1 MAGSRRRGR
10 SEITQP
16 RYLGRYRAVSTD
28 CETSGR
34 NHHFRQRPA
43 RNSRFQPLSRRS
55 WTVPRWAG
63 ALGTATPLASGSPPA
78 APGAAG
84 RLPASADAAPPSRT
98 RPPVTSPPGRSGR
111 GQSWGGC
118 PEQSCLA
125 VALLRCT
132 PRPHA
137 GRRPLPRRPRAS
149 GPPQAC
155 HARVRGPRC
164 CPRCCCQGCLSRL
177 GAERG
182 RWGQEGCMGAREAEE
197 GAMGPRE
204 AEKRDKR
211 KDEWGHR
218 MQAGDDWR

>member
-1 MAGSRRRGR
+1 MGG
-10 SEITQP
+10 T
-16 RYLGRYRAVSTD
+16 
-28 CETSGR
+28 
-34 NHHFRQRPA
+34 
-43 RNSRFQPLSRRS
+43 
-55 WTVPRWAG
+55 
-63 ALGTATPLASGSPPA
+63 LGTSTPLAPGSPPA

-84 RLPASADAAPPSRT
+84 RLPAPADAAPPSRT

-118 PEQSCLA
+118 PEQSWLA
-125 VALLRCT
+125 ASVLRCRT
-132 PRPHA
+132 RPHA
-137 GRRPLPRRPRAS
+137 GPRALPRRPRAS

-164 CPRCCCQGCLSRL
+164 CPRSCCQGCLSRL

-182 RWGQEGCMGAREAEE
+182 RWGQEEGCMGAREAEE
-197 GAMGPRE
+197 G
-204 AEKRDKR
+204 DKR